1 MKLLNRTIRNY
12 LLYSVLLFLLCT
24 PLFYFSIQKLFI
36 REMDEVLRSHKIDF
50 YEANAY
56 LKTEEDLKFFQLMN
70 REFLL
75 TPSNTIGARDTLFTI
90 ELYDSA
96 AAELVPY
103 RVFSTSVNIHGR
115 NYELQV
121 RESLVSDIS
130 LVTAI
135 MTIQVIMLFLLLLG
149 LVLINRR
156 LSRKIW
162 DPFYV
167 ILDRLKKYQI
177 DDGKELD
184 LPSPSTAEFRDLSAA
199 ITQLVE
205 ENHSAYVNQK
215 EFTENASHE
224 LQTPLA
230 ICRTKLELLAQ
241 TKELT
246 HDQAELIGELFNGMD
261 RMTHL
266 NKGLLLLARIEN
278 RQFLVAEEVEI
289 NAAVRRSLESY
300 QRQAQE
306 KNLTVTVSIDKPV
319 LISVNPTLMDVL
331 IGNLVSNAIR
341 HTPGAGI
348 VIISADS
355 NSMLISNSGSP
366 LLYPDR
372 IFERF
377 QRESK
382 TTLGTGLGLAL
393 VKKVCDV
400 AGYKVAYHYSDSM
413 HHFRVSF

>member
-1 MKLLNRTIRNY
+1 MKLLNRTIGNY

-36 REMDEVLRSHKIDF
+36 REMDKVLRSHKKDF
-50 YEANAY
+50 YDANAY

-70 REFLL
+70 REFIL
-75 TPSNTIGARDTLFTI
+75 TPSTTKIENDSLFTI

-96 AAELVPY
+96 SAELVPY
-103 RVFSTSVNIHGR
+103 RVFSTGVSIHGR
-115 NYELQV
+115 NFELQV

-135 MTIQVIMLFLLLLG
+135 MTIQVIMLLLLLLG
-149 LVLINRR
+149 LVLINRK

-162 DPFYV
+162 DPFYI
-167 ILDRLKKYQI
+167 ILDRLKRYKI
-177 DDGKELD
+177 DDDSELV
-184 LPSPSTAEFRDLSAA
+184 LPLPSTAEFRDLSAT
-199 ITQLVE
+199 ITQLVQK
-205 ENHSAYVNQK
+205 NRLAYVNQK

-246 HDQAELIGELFNGMD
+246 HDQADLVGDLFHAVD
-261 RMTHL
+261 RITYL

-278 RQFLVAEEVEI
+278 RQFLESESLELSEVI
-289 NAAVRRSLESY
+289 NRSLDSY
-300 QRQAQE
+300 QLQALE
-306 KNLTVTVSIDKPV
+306 KRLTVAVTVDKPAV
-319 LISVNPTLMDVL
+319 ILANTTLLDVL
-331 IGNLVSNAIR
+331 IGNLISNAIR
-341 HTPGAGI
+341 HTPVSGTVTIRGNNQSI
-348 VIISADS
+348 
-355 NSMLISNSGSP
+355 LISNSGSP
-366 LLYPDR
+366 LLYPER

-377 QRESK
+377 QREAK

-393 VKKVCDV
+393 AKKVCDV
-400 AGYKVAYHYSDSM
+400 ANYRIAYSYANSM
-413 HHFRVSF
+413 HHFRVEF